1 MLVLSR
7 KVEEQVVIGRTIGV
21 TVVAIQGNK
30 VRLGFTAPD
39 EVPVYRKEISPLDGD
54 MAELLL
60 LVPTGQA
67 AALAT
72 VARERGLT
80 VGQMIRR
87 LIRSF
92 LRQPAHLGHGAGAS
106 EEGDA
111 VSA

>member
-54 MAELLL
+54 MAELILL
-60 LVPTGQA
+60 MPNGQT
-67 AALAT
+67 AALETA
-72 VARERGLT
+72 ARERGLT

-87 LIRSF
+87 LIRGF
-92 LRQPAHLGHGAGAS
+92 LRQPAHLWDGDGACEDA
-106 EEGDA
+106 DA
-111 VSA
+111 VTP

>member
-7 KVEEQVVIGRTIGV
+7 KVGEQVLIGRTIGV
-21 TVVAIQGNK
+21 TVVAIQGNQ

-39 EVPVYRKEISPLDGD
+39 EVPVYRKEICPLDGD
-54 MAELLL
+54 MAEIIL
-60 LVPTGQA
+60 LVSNGQT
-67 AALAT
+67 AALET

-92 LRQPAHLGHGAGAS
+92 LRQPAHPRDRDGVSEEAGA
-106 EEGDA
+106 
-111 VSA
+111 VSS